1 MRDKKKIWRL
11 QFMKKLQ
18 ILLGALAIC
27 TAANA
32 AQLEVKAGFETFREG
47 KNGYADFDKGASI
60 GAEVLFNSADNPVDY
75 GFGIERKSHLKGDN
89 GSSNR
94 LNGANAYPLYLTAK
108 KHMNDDMFYVVG
120 RAGWSIYENSRA
132 EDGLYL
138 GAGLGKQFGAVTL
151 EGMYEHFDV
160 NTNAKLFSGD
170 QAGVFS
176 LKVGYRFGENRRD
189 IIAREK
195 EEEARLEQER
205 YMQEQAKKKAQEEKD
220 AESLRLAQEFMENER
235 LMFEAARE
243 NMLKR
248 YENMTITASYEVNE
262 TVTYELD
269 GELMNKIN
277 TDLAN
282 ESGVIE
288 IKAYTDSRGSEALN
302 KELSQ
307 ERADRVAESIR
318 GRLTNNNIEVRSEG
332 MGKTNYLNDNSTPEL
347 RRENR
352 RVELRFI
359 AN

>member
-1 MRDKKKIWRL
+1 
-11 QFMKKLQ
+11 MKKLQ
-18 ILLGALAIC
+18 ILLAAITLC
-27 TAANA
+27 AAANA
-32 AQLEVKAGFETFREG
+32 AQLEVKAGLEPFREG
-47 KNGYADFDKGASI
+47 KNGYADFNSGVSI
-60 GAEVLFNSADNPVDY
+60 GAEVLFNSVDDPIDY
-75 GFGIERKSHLKGDN
+75 GFGIERKSHLKGDS

-94 LNGANAYPLYLTAK
+94 LNGANIYPLYLTVK
-108 KHMNDDMFYVVG
+108 KHMNNDIFYVVG
-120 RAGWSIYENSRA
+120 RAGWSIYENARA

-151 EGMYEHFDV
+151 EGMYEYFDV
-160 NTNAKLFSGD
+160 NTDTKLFSGD
-170 QAGVFS
+170 QAGIFS
-176 LKVGYRFGENRRD
+176 LKVGYRFGENKRVVV
-189 IIAREK
+189 AEEK
-195 EEEARLEQER
+195 KEEARLEQER
-205 YMQEQAKKKAQEEKD
+205 YMAEQEAARLAKE
-220 AESLRLAQEFMENER
+220 AENLRLAQEFMENER

-248 YENMTITASYEVNE
+248 YEKMTITASYEVNE
-262 TVTYELD
+262 IVTYELD

-288 IKAYTDSRGSEALN
+288 IKAYTDSRGSETLN

-307 ERADRVAESIR
+307 ERADRVAEAIR
-318 GRLTNNNIEVRSEG
+318 GRLTNNNIEVRSKG
-332 MGKTNYLNDNSTPEL
+332 MGKTNFLNDNSTPEL